1 MNQKKAFVV
10 EREESRT
17 AEPLKVLG
25 DTIRVKLSGGDT
37 DRAYA
42 MMEDI
47 TEPQAGPPL
56 HRHNREDESFY
67 VLEGHY
73 RFAVDG
79 QEIKAGPGTFV
90 HAPRGTVHTFQNI
103 GQTAGRLPVTV
114 QPAGLEVFLA
124 DLSAAT
130 AGMTEP
136 DMEVIIPVF
145 EKHGLELLGPP
156 LAASGAREMCAGP

>member
-1 MNQKKAFVV
+1 MNQKTAFVV
-10 EREESRT
+10 EPDQSRT
-17 AEPLKVLG
+17 AEPLHVLG
-25 DTIRVKLSGGDT
+25 DLIYVKLSGSDT

-42 MMEDI
+42 MMEDT

-56 HRHNREDESFY
+56 HRHDREDESFY

-90 HAPRGTVHTFQNI
+90 HAPRGTAHTFQNI
-103 GQTAGRLPVTV
+103 GHTPGRLLVTV
-114 QPAGLEVFLA
+114 QPAGLEVFFA

-130 AGMTEP
+130 VGMAEP
-136 DMEVIIPVF
+136 DLKVIIPIF

-156 LAASGAREMCAGP
+156 LAADGAK